1 MARRPPTRSS
11 SLPRWLREL
20 TRPMGTTCL
29 ECWERTSQCSEKI
42 SHSWVGRPCS
52 ATTAGTGPGPR
63 GRRRKNETR
72 RGRKWR
78 SRCRLFPDFPQTSR
92 HPLAGSHP
100 RRFPSKCQKCHS
112 LPSRLASLGLEKIGE
127 KFLLPSSLILVSPN
141 PTARNPHHT
150 LSPSLPPPGYPTTK
164 RPSAGQT
171 RNPFLPPPGYFSKED
186 QEMFAFL
193 HFSNLM
199 LENKQS
205 VNPFLPPPPRECPQV
220 CDLRAHPDCSC
231 LHPAAFTKDGRGNC
245 NVGSLKPDLQVWC
258 YVDPDKGDPTVVCPD
273 ARKSSSKK
281 GYYWSRFACITE

>member
-1 MARRPPTRSS
+1 MDKSMPVLPGFAPNVPPPPGWFPPPQIPEEMSEMPQFAFPPGFPGTEANRGKIPPPFLSHPGFSEPSGEKPPPPYPFPFPPPGERDDERLKVPPFPFPYPLPGYPATKRGKGGEQRPP
-11 SLPRWLREL
+11 
-20 TRPMGTTCL
+20 
-29 ECWERTSQCSEKI
+29 
-42 SHSWVGRPCS
+42 
-52 ATTAGTGPGPR
+52 
-63 GRRRKNETR
+63 
-72 RGRKWR
+72 
-78 SRCRLFPDFPQTSR
+78 FPF
-92 HPLAGSHP
+92 
-100 RRFPSKCQKCHS
+100 
-112 LPSRLASLGLEKIGE
+112 
-127 KFLLPSSLILVSPN
+127 
-141 PTARNPHHT
+141 
-150 LSPSLPPPGYPTTK
+150 LPPPGYPTTK